1 LVYYGTANPGPW
13 NSEGRPGQ
21 NYWLRAFSPVD
32 LDTGEAVW
40 FYQTSPHDMYDY
52 DGVNDGRFHA
62 VGTRVEPLETLS
74 ARKQNNL
81 RIAPISVYCYMALQ
95 VIVHNSLDVK

>member
-40 FYQTSPHDMYDY
+40 FYQTSPHDIYDY
-52 DGVNDGRFHA
+52 DGVNDGWFHA
-62 VGTRVEPLETLS
+62 VGNPSRTIRNLVGEK
-74 ARKQNNL
+74 AKQ
-81 RIAPISVYCYMALQ
+81 S
-95 VIVHNSLDVK
+95 